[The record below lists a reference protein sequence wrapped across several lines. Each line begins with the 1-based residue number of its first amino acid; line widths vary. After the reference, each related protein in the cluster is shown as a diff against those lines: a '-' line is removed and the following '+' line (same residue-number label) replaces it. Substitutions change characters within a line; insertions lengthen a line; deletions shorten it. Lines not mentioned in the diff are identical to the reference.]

1 MVPLKLKPGPE
12 GTLPFILAEQEANDL
27 VVPLLYETAVL
38 SADPV
43 GHTVVDT
50 VVNTVVVV
58 GVIADV
64 AQGPSSPGGPDVP
77 AGDGAAEAQ
86 SAQRA
91 SERRVISCE
100 GI

>member
-27 VVPLLYETAVL
+27 VVPLLFEAVVL
-38 SADPV
+38 NAASV

-50 VVNTVVVV
+50 VVNTVVAV

-64 AQGPSSPGGPDVP
+64 AQGSFSPGGPDVP
-77 AGDGAAEAQ
+77 KGEGAAEAQ
-86 SAQRA
+86 SAQSV
-91 SERRVISCE
+91 SERREISFE

>member
-1 MVPLKLKPGPE
+1 MVPLKLKPGLERTVP
-12 GTLPFILAEQEANDL
+12 LILAEQEVNDL
-27 VVPLLYETAVL
+27 VVPLLYEAVVL
-38 SADPV
+38 NAASV

-64 AQGPSSPGGPDVP
+64 AKGPISPGGPDGP
-77 AGDGAAEAQ
+77 TGGGTAKAQ
-86 SAQRA
+86 SAQRV
-91 SERRVISCE
+91 SESREISRE